1 MFRNNSSML
10 LIGIIIANIYL
21 AFVPSIHRWDVLN
34 TDTVGS
40 REILIF
46 SLTLSL
52 TELLQYAADTH
63 VKSWRSLVR
72 ILLLLSG
79 SIANVLFIVSNS
91 YFRSLVPAI
100 TIKLQF
106 CIFISFLNIIFSGN
120 SLFRRWIFYVLC
132 LFLTLAISTS
142 SWLFYDTSY
151 IKLIFVFCIL
161 LYGLSACLAFYGI
174 CLWMQNMPHRLASL
188 TVEQLHITVDLVS
201 IHVICIVQVTIF
213 LICGSNMEHRN
224 IDDYVFY
231 SVLFVSILMHLAWFC
246 HNQINR
252 IETNH
257 AHVRYHENDVMTI
270 DNLIHIIAEIIDYET
285 YFCTSR
291 IA

>member
-1 MFRNNSSML
+1 
-10 LIGIIIANIYL
+10 
-21 AFVPSIHRWDVLN
+21 
-34 TDTVGS
+34 
-40 REILIF
+40 
-46 SLTLSL
+46 
-52 TELLQYAADTH
+52 
-63 VKSWRSLVR
+63 
-72 ILLLLSG
+72 
-79 SIANVLFIVSNS
+79 
-91 YFRSLVPAI
+91 
-100 TIKLQF
+100 
-106 CIFISFLNIIFSGN
+106 
-120 SLFRRWIFYVLC
+120 
-132 LFLTLAISTS
+132 
-142 SWLFYDTSY
+142 
-151 IKLIFVFCIL
+151 
-161 LYGLSACLAFYGI
+161 
-174 CLWMQNMPHRLASL
+174 MPHRLASL

-231 SVLFVSILMHLAWFC
+231 SVLLVSILMHLAWFC

-270 DNLIHIIAEIIDYET
+270 DNLIPIIAEIIDYET